1 MKVWLDGQLVE
12 RDDAK
17 ISVFDHGLL
26 YGDGVFE
33 GIRVYGR
40 DIFQPRAHLDRLFYS
55 AEKIRLTIPY
65 TREELLAA
73 MKQCVEADGVDNGY
87 FRLVVTR
94 GVGNLGLN
102 PFQCSHATTFI
113 IFDQLRMYTD
123 EMYEKGMAVI
133 IAKSVRRAGAN
144 VLDPSVKSLN
154 YLNNILAKI
163 ECVDAGVLEVLMC
176 NDKGYICEASGDNV
190 FIVKGGVV
198 KTPRPDAGILLGVT
212 RGVVMHLARREG
224 FPVEETDVA
233 PRDVLEADEC
243 FLTGTGAEVIAVTK
257 VDEKTIGDGKVG
269 PITRKLLAAF
279 RAFVHTDEEVPY
291 GES

>member
-1 MKVWLDGQLVE
+1 MKIWLDGQLVE
-12 RDDAK
+12 KADAK

-40 DIFQPRAHLDRLFYS
+40 DIFQPRAHLERLFYS
-55 AEKIRLTIPY
+55 ATKIRLTIPY

-73 MKQCVEADGVDNGY
+73 MKQCVEANDVDDGY

-102 PFQCSHATTFI
+102 PFQCSRASVFVI
-113 IFDQLRMYTD
+113 LDQLRMYTD
-123 EMYEKGMAVI
+123 EMYEKGMPVI
-133 IAKSVRRAGAN
+133 IAKTVRRTSATM
-144 VLDPSVKSLN
+144 LDPSVKSLN

-163 ECVDAGVLEVLMC
+163 ECVDAGVLEVLMR
-176 NDKGYICEASGDNV
+176 NDRGDICEASGDNV
-190 FIVKGGVV
+190 FIVRKGVV
-198 KTPRPDAGILLGVT
+198 KTPSPEAGFLLGVT

-224 FPVEETDVA
+224 LKVEETTIA
-233 PRDVLEADEC
+233 PQDVLEADEC

-257 VDEKTIGDGKVG
+257 VDDKIIGDGKVG

-279 RAFVHTDEEVPY
+279 RKFVHTNEEVPY
-291 GES
+291 GE

>member
-1 MKVWLDGQLVE
+1 MKVWLDGRLAGE
-12 RDDAK
+12 ADAK

-33 GIRVYGR
+33 GIRVYSR
-40 DIFQPRAHLDRLFYS
+40 KIFQPRAHLDRLFYS
-55 AEKIRLTIPY
+55 ARKIRLTIPY
-65 TREELLAA
+65 TREELLDA
-73 MKQCVEADGVDNGY
+73 MQQCVEADGVDNGY

-102 PFQCSHATTFI
+102 PFLCKHVTTFI

-133 IAKSVRRAGAN
+133 IAKSVRRPSAT

-163 ECVDAGVLEVLMC
+163 ECVDAGVLEVLMR
-176 NDKGYICEASGDNV
+176 NEKGDICEASGDNV
-190 FIVKGGVV
+190 FIVKNGVV
-198 KTPRPDAGILLGVT
+198 KTPSPNAGILLGVT
-212 RGVVMHLARREG
+212 RGVVIHLARREG
-224 FPVEETDVA
+224 LTAEETDIA
-233 PRDVLEADEC
+233 PQDVLEADEC
-243 FLTGTGAEVIAVTK
+243 FLTGTGAEVIAVTR
-257 VDEKTIGDGKVG
+257 VDDKIIGDGKVG
-269 PITRKLLAAF
+269 PITRKLLNSF

-291 GES
+291 GD